1 MQLFLSHAWDDK
13 PLVLP
18 IKAALEAAGFTVWLD
33 AEQMPGGDALFAKIS
48 EGIDAAEVVLLFIS
62 PSYLRRENC
71 NRVRTLPPYYFP
83 PPLAAALA
91 QHPSARD
98 SAHAVLKKLGY
109 TDAGAKKVGW
119 W

>member
-1 MQLFLSHAWDDK
+1 MPKQLFLSHAWDDK

-62 PSYLRRENC
+62 PTYLGRENC
-71 NRVRTLPPYYFP
+71 NRVRTLPPFHFPSP
-83 PPLAAALA
+83 PPSF
-91 QHPSARD
+91 HP
-98 SAHAVLKKLGY
+98 
-109 TDAGAKKVGW
+109 
-119 W
+119 